1 MLIFL
6 TFLNY
11 SSNIERDLR
20 ERRERAGSR
29 FCAPEP
35 RFRGAVCARSRR
47 GGGGFAAW
55 FARGGGRFVAAKP
68 QVRAVVCA
76 GVDALCGWVWP
87 SVSASRKRAGG
98 LKVEPR
104 QPILRPKAGGWSS
117 LRSQIAAK
125 FVALAADYVRGGAAG
140 LPPHSLPGGYP

>member
-1 MLIFL
+1 MLIFS

-11 SSNIERDLR
+11 SSNTERDLR

-29 FCAPEP
+29 FCEPEP
-35 RFRGAVCARSRR
+35 RFRGAVRARSRR
-47 GGGGFAAW
+47 GGGGFAAR

-68 QVRAVVCA
+68 QFRASVCA
-76 GVDALCGWVWP
+76 GADALCGWVWP
-87 SVSASRKRAGG
+87 SVSVSRKRAGG

-104 QPILRPKAGGWSS
+104 QPILWPKAGGLSF

-125 FVALAADYVRGGAAG
+125 FVALAADHGRGGAAG
-140 LPPHSLPGGYP
+140 LPPHSHPGGHP